1 MKNGLEVF
9 DFKEENEIAELAA
22 GKVLVAQE
30 CDVPGKESG
39 SLVCV
44 DADAI
49 GCDNADTCVQPGT
62 VRDDLITE
70 EGNSGSDAVPLLTS
84 LSHDQGFC
92 FRVDDFESK
101 RLFSEDERIISCHE
115 APLPGESQ
123 LNRGH
128 RDSPPSSSEADDGQL
143 DVDDHMEDCSPSS
156 PTPDITEASV
166 ILNGPTPTNCF
177 SYAEVGGINLLVD
190 YVVYRGK
197 HCSGCVMTFSY
208 GGVKINGATAHGDE
222 GTFGFE
228 AGIEDIVSIESQN
241 LQRFGTV
248 TIKLN
253 ILSKDAVQADTT
265 HGMSGVEELEVAVV
279 EPNWSRKWEEISSLN
294 LKYSALLSVIHDM
307 DSAMDG
313 GVDLLQ
319 QRRYF
324 PSFDVEFEDVIYPKG
339 DSDAVSISKRDVDLL
354 QPETFINDTIIDFYI
369 KYLKNQIPPE
379 EKHRYHFFNSF
390 FFRKLAD
397 LDKDPSSV
405 KDGRA
410 AFLRVHKWTRK
421 VDIFGKDYI
430 FIPVNFNLHWSLL
443 VICHPGEVAGVK
455 DEDTSKS
462 VIVPCILHLDSI
474 KGTHAGLKNLVQSY
488 LWEEWKVRQKDT
500 SEDMSS
506 KFLNLRFVPLELPQ
520 QENSFDCGLFLL
532 HYLELFLVE
541 APVNFSP
548 FRINEFNKFL
558 NGDWFPPA
566 EASLKRTL
574 IQRLISELLQNR
586 SREVS
591 SGGCSNE
598 PQSDFSE
605 MNGKESGLGLVSER
619 CTPAGACHVNLSSSD
634 PGQGIEITLL
644 EASSVRNSHCVDDSG
659 LVLREFFEPG
669 VAAGSLLTHCPSF
682 DQSSSYYHLN
692 DTMSQIED
700 DTETGEQFVYFSS
713 GEAVFQQIA
722 GIPPQDGSISCSFR
736 GFGADDSWNPGISL
750 QADDNGSSSETSD
763 CASDDSDV
771 GIIENCPVKE
781 DVGLCQKEKSDQQT
795 SSLMENIECL
805 TTSLAAASSEMLE
818 NPAFGDIQ
826 NLEGSEDTHRIDDG
840 NENVSLASCQ
850 GNFSAPLQ
858 EDNNLVENVAE
869 VTQDDMQTIEGIHN
883 LEGIDDT
890 DRIGHG
896 NENNNLVENVAE
908 VTQDDMQTIEGIHN
922 LEGIDD
928 TDRIGHG
935 NENGNLA
942 SCQENLSASLQED
955 HALLG
960 NGLHQDLQKTEATE
974 NDMQMFG
981 DHVILVESDEQQ
993 AAKRPR
999 LFPPHE
1005 VDGEITR
1012 SLSKDLNL

>member
-1 MKNGLEVF
+1 MKNEREVF

-62 VRDDLITE
+62 VRDDVITE
-70 EGNSGSDAVPLLTS
+70 QGNSGSDAVPQLTS

-101 RLFSEDERIISCHE
+101 RLFSEHETIISCHE

-123 LNRGH
+123 LNRGL

-197 HCSGCVMTFSY
+197 YCSGCVMTFSY

-228 AGIEDIVSIESQN
+228 AGIDDIVSIESQN

-307 DSAMDG
+307 DIAMDG
-313 GVDLLQ
+313 GVDILQ

-324 PSFDVEFEDVIYPKG
+324 PGFDVEFEDVIYPKG

-455 DEDTSKS
+455 DEDTAKS

-591 SGGCSNE
+591 SGGCCNE

-669 VAAGSLLTHCPSF
+669 VAAGSLLTQCPSF
-682 DQSSSYYHLN
+682 DQSSSYFHLN
-692 DTMSQIED
+692 DTMSQIEQD

-722 GIPPQDGSISCSFR
+722 GIPPQDGSSISCSFR

-750 QADDNGSSSETSD
+750 QAEDNGSSSETSD

-795 SSLMENIECL
+795 SSLKENMECL
-805 TTSLAAASSEMLE
+805 TTSHAAASSEMLE

-869 VTQDDMQTIEGIHN
+869 VTQDDMQTIEG
-883 LEGIDDT
+883 T
-890 DRIGHG
+890 
-896 NENNNLVENVAE
+896 
-908 VTQDDMQTIEGIHN
+908 HN

-999 LFPPHE
+999 LSPPHE
-1005 VDGEITR
+1005 VNGEITR

>member
-9 DFKEENEIAELAA
+9 DFKEGNEIAELAA

-49 GCDNADTCVQPGT
+49 GCDNADTGVQPGT
-62 VRDDLITE
+62 VRDELITE
-70 EGNSGSDAVPLLTS
+70 EGNSGSDAVPQLTS

-101 RLFSEDERIISCHE
+101 RLFSEHETIISCHE
-115 APLPGESQ
+115 APLPRESQ
-123 LNRGH
+123 LNRGL

-197 HCSGCVMTFSY
+197 YCSGCVMMFSY
-208 GGVKINGATAHGDE
+208 GGVKINGATAHGDG

-228 AGIEDIVSIESQN
+228 VGIDDIVSIESQN

-307 DSAMDG
+307 DIAMD

-455 DEDTSKS
+455 DEDTVKS

-500 SEDMSS
+500 SEDVSS

-598 PQSDFSE
+598 RQSDFSE

-669 VAAGSLLTHCPSF
+669 VAAGSLLAQCPSF
-682 DQSSSYYHLN
+682 NQSSSYYHLN

-713 GEAVFQQIA
+713 GEAVFEQIA

-750 QADDNGSSSETSD
+750 QADDKGSSSETSD

-771 GIIENCPVKE
+771 GIIENCRVKE

-818 NPAFGDIQ
+818 NPSFGDIQ
-826 NLEGSEDTHRIDDG
+826 NLECSEDTHRIDDG

-850 GNFSAPLQ
+850 GNFSATLQ
-858 EDNNLVENVAE
+858 ED
-869 VTQDDMQTIEGIHN
+869 
-883 LEGIDDT
+883 
-890 DRIGHG
+890 
-896 NENNNLVENVAE
+896 NNLVENVAE

-981 DHVILVESDEQQ
+981 GHVIVVESDEQQ

-999 LFPPHE
+999 LAPPHE

-1012 SLSKDLNL
+1012 SLSKDLCL

>member
-9 DFKEENEIAELAA
+9 DFKEGNEIAELAA
-22 GKVLVAQE
+22 VAQE

-49 GCDNADTCVQPGT
+49 GCDNADTGVQPGT
-62 VRDDLITE
+62 VRDELITE
-70 EGNSGSDAVPLLTS
+70 EGNSGSDAVPQLTS

-101 RLFSEDERIISCHE
+101 RLFSEHETIISCHE
-115 APLPGESQ
+115 APLPRESQ
-123 LNRGH
+123 LNRGL

-197 HCSGCVMTFSY
+197 YCSGCVMMFSY
-208 GGVKINGATAHGDE
+208 GGVKINGATAHGDG

-228 AGIEDIVSIESQN
+228 VGIDDIVSIESQN

-307 DSAMDG
+307 DIAMD

-455 DEDTSKS
+455 DEDTVKS

-500 SEDMSS
+500 SEDVSS

-598 PQSDFSE
+598 RQSDFSE

-669 VAAGSLLTHCPSF
+669 VAAGSLLAQCPSF
-682 DQSSSYYHLN
+682 NQSSSYYHLN

-713 GEAVFQQIA
+713 GEAVFEQIA

-750 QADDNGSSSETSD
+750 QADDKGSSSETSD

-771 GIIENCPVKE
+771 GIIENCRVKE

-818 NPAFGDIQ
+818 NPSFGDIQ
-826 NLEGSEDTHRIDDG
+826 NLECSEDTHRIDDG

-850 GNFSAPLQ
+850 GNFSATLQ
-858 EDNNLVENVAE
+858 ED
-869 VTQDDMQTIEGIHN
+869 
-883 LEGIDDT
+883 
-890 DRIGHG
+890 
-896 NENNNLVENVAE
+896 NNLVENVAE

-981 DHVILVESDEQQ
+981 GHVIVVESDEQQ

-999 LFPPHE
+999 LAPPHE

-1012 SLSKDLNL
+1012 SLSKDLCL

>member
-1 MKNGLEVF
+1 
-9 DFKEENEIAELAA
+9 
-22 GKVLVAQE
+22 
-30 CDVPGKESG
+30 
-39 SLVCV
+39 
-44 DADAI
+44 
-49 GCDNADTCVQPGT
+49 
-62 VRDDLITE
+62 
-70 EGNSGSDAVPLLTS
+70 
-84 LSHDQGFC
+84 
-92 FRVDDFESK
+92 
-101 RLFSEDERIISCHE
+101 
-115 APLPGESQ
+115 
-123 LNRGH
+123 
-128 RDSPPSSSEADDGQL
+128 
-143 DVDDHMEDCSPSS
+143 MEDCSPSS

-294 LKYSALLSVIHDM
+294 LKYSALLSVIHD
-307 DSAMDG
+307 AMDG

-692 DTMSQIED
+692 DTMSQIEQD

-896 NENNNLVENVAE
+896 NEN
-908 VTQDDMQTIEGIHN
+908 
-922 LEGIDD
+922 
-928 TDRIGHG
+928 
-935 NENGNLA
+935 GNLA

>member
-9 DFKEENEIAELAA
+9 DFKEGNEIAELAA
-22 GKVLVAQE
+22 VAQE

-49 GCDNADTCVQPGT
+49 GCDNADTGVQPGT
-62 VRDDLITE
+62 VRDELITE
-70 EGNSGSDAVPLLTS
+70 EGNSGSDAVPQLTS

-101 RLFSEDERIISCHE
+101 RLFSEHETIISCHE
-115 APLPGESQ
+115 APLPRESQ
-123 LNRGH
+123 LNRGL

-197 HCSGCVMTFSY
+197 YCSGCVMMFSY
-208 GGVKINGATAHGDE
+208 GGVKINGATAHGDG

-228 AGIEDIVSIESQN
+228 VGIDDIVSIESQN

-307 DSAMDG
+307 DIAMD

-455 DEDTSKS
+455 DEDTVKS

-500 SEDMSS
+500 SEDVSS

-598 PQSDFSE
+598 RQSDFSE

-669 VAAGSLLTHCPSF
+669 VAAGSLLAQCPSF
-682 DQSSSYYHLN
+682 NQSSSYYHLN
-692 DTMSQIED
+692 DTMSQIEQD

-713 GEAVFQQIA
+713 GEAVFEQIA

-750 QADDNGSSSETSD
+750 QADDKGSSSETSD

-771 GIIENCPVKE
+771 GIIENCRVKE

-818 NPAFGDIQ
+818 NPSFGDIQ
-826 NLEGSEDTHRIDDG
+826 NLECSEDTHRIDDG

-850 GNFSAPLQ
+850 GNFSATLQ
-858 EDNNLVENVAE
+858 ED
-869 VTQDDMQTIEGIHN
+869 
-883 LEGIDDT
+883 
-890 DRIGHG
+890 
-896 NENNNLVENVAE
+896 NNLVENVAE

-981 DHVILVESDEQQ
+981 GHVIVVESDEQQ

-999 LFPPHE
+999 LAPPHE

-1012 SLSKDLNL
+1012 SLSKDLCL

>member
-1 MKNGLEVF
+1 LKLESGKRGPPTVSF
-9 DFKEENEIAELAA
+9 DFL
-22 GKVLVAQE
+22 
-30 CDVPGKESG
+30 C
-39 SLVCV
+39 
-44 DADAI
+44 
-49 GCDNADTCVQPGT
+49 
-62 VRDDLITE
+62 
-70 EGNSGSDAVPLLTS
+70 LT
-84 LSHDQGFC
+84 
-92 FRVDDFESK
+92 
-101 RLFSEDERIISCHE
+101 
-115 APLPGESQ
+115 
-123 LNRGH
+123 
-128 RDSPPSSSEADDGQL
+128 
-143 DVDDHMEDCSPSS
+143 
-156 PTPDITEASV
+156 
-166 ILNGPTPTNCF
+166 
-177 SYAEVGGINLLVD
+177 
-190 YVVYRGK
+190 
-197 HCSGCVMTFSY
+197 
-208 GGVKINGATAHGDE
+208 
-222 GTFGFE
+222 
-228 AGIEDIVSIESQN
+228 
-241 LQRFGTV
+241 
-248 TIKLN
+248 
-253 ILSKDAVQADTT
+253 
-265 HGMSGVEELEVAVV
+265 
-279 EPNWSRKWEEISSLN
+279 
-294 LKYSALLSVIHDM
+294 
-307 DSAMDG
+307 
-313 GVDLLQ
+313 
-319 QRRYF
+319 
-324 PSFDVEFEDVIYPKG
+324 
-339 DSDAVSISKRDVDLL
+339 
-354 QPETFINDTIIDFYI
+354 
-369 KYLKNQIPPE
+369 
-379 EKHRYHFFNSF
+379 
-390 FFRKLAD
+390 
-397 LDKDPSSV
+397 
-405 KDGRA
+405 
-410 AFLRVHKWTRK
+410 
-421 VDIFGKDYI
+421 
-430 FIPVNFNLHWSLL
+430 
-443 VICHPGEVAGVK
+443 
-455 DEDTSKS
+455 
-462 VIVPCILHLDSI
+462 
-474 KGTHAGLKNLVQSY
+474 
-488 LWEEWKVRQKDT
+488 
-500 SEDMSS
+500 
-506 KFLNLRFVPLELPQ
+506 
-520 QENSFDCGLFLL
+520 
-532 HYLELFLVE
+532 LFLV
-541 APVNFSP
+541 
-548 FRINEFNKFL
+548 
-558 NGDWFPPA
+558 
-566 EASLKRTL
+566 
-574 IQRLISELLQNR
+574 LQ
-586 SREVS
+586 
-591 SGGCSNE
+591 
-598 PQSDFSE
+598 Q
-605 MNGKESGLGLVSER
+605 
-619 CTPAGACHVNLSSSD
+619 
-634 PGQGIEITLL
+634 
-644 EASSVRNSHCVDDSG
+644 
-659 LVLREFFEPG
+659 
-669 VAAGSLLTHCPSF
+669 
-682 DQSSSYYHLN
+682 
-692 DTMSQIED
+692 D

-896 NENNNLVENVAE
+896 NEDNNLVENVAE

>member
-1 MKNGLEVF
+1 
-9 DFKEENEIAELAA
+9 
-22 GKVLVAQE
+22 
-30 CDVPGKESG
+30 
-39 SLVCV
+39 
-44 DADAI
+44 
-49 GCDNADTCVQPGT
+49 
-62 VRDDLITE
+62 
-70 EGNSGSDAVPLLTS
+70 
-84 LSHDQGFC
+84 
-92 FRVDDFESK
+92 
-101 RLFSEDERIISCHE
+101 
-115 APLPGESQ
+115 
-123 LNRGH
+123 
-128 RDSPPSSSEADDGQL
+128 
-143 DVDDHMEDCSPSS
+143 MEDCSPSS

-896 NENNNLVENVAE
+896 NEN
-908 VTQDDMQTIEGIHN
+908 
-922 LEGIDD
+922 
-928 TDRIGHG
+928 
-935 NENGNLA
+935 GNLA

>member
-9 DFKEENEIAELAA
+9 DFKEGNEIAELAA
-22 GKVLVAQE
+22 VAQE

-49 GCDNADTCVQPGT
+49 GCDNADTGVQPGT
-62 VRDDLITE
+62 VRDELITE
-70 EGNSGSDAVPLLTS
+70 EGNSGSDAVPQLTS

-101 RLFSEDERIISCHE
+101 RLFSEHETIISCHE
-115 APLPGESQ
+115 APLPRESQ
-123 LNRGH
+123 LNRGL

-197 HCSGCVMTFSY
+197 YCSGCVMMFSY
-208 GGVKINGATAHGDE
+208 GGVKINGATAHGDG

-228 AGIEDIVSIESQN
+228 VGIDDIVSIESQN

-307 DSAMDG
+307 DIAMD

-455 DEDTSKS
+455 DEDTAKS

-500 SEDMSS
+500 SEDVSS

-598 PQSDFSE
+598 RQSDFSE

-669 VAAGSLLTHCPSF
+669 VAAGSLLAQCPSF
-682 DQSSSYYHLN
+682 NQSSSYYHLN
-692 DTMSQIED
+692 DTMSQIEQD

-713 GEAVFQQIA
+713 GEAVFEQIA

-750 QADDNGSSSETSD
+750 QADDKGSSSETSD

-771 GIIENCPVKE
+771 GIIENCRVKE

-818 NPAFGDIQ
+818 NPSFGDIQ
-826 NLEGSEDTHRIDDG
+826 NLECSEDTHRIDDG

-850 GNFSAPLQ
+850 GNFSATLQ
-858 EDNNLVENVAE
+858 ED
-869 VTQDDMQTIEGIHN
+869 
-883 LEGIDDT
+883 
-890 DRIGHG
+890 
-896 NENNNLVENVAE
+896 NNLVENVAE

-981 DHVILVESDEQQ
+981 GHVIVVESDEQQ

-999 LFPPHE
+999 LAPPHE

-1012 SLSKDLNL
+1012 SLSKDLCL

>member
-44 DADAI
+44 DSDAI

-70 EGNSGSDAVPLLTS
+70 EGNSGSDAFPQLTS
-84 LSHDQGFC
+84 VSHDQGFC

-101 RLFSEDERIISCHE
+101 RLFSEHETIISCHE

-123 LNRGH
+123 LNRGL

-156 PTPDITEASV
+156 PTPDITEARV
-166 ILNGPTPTNCF
+166 ILNGPSPTNCF
-177 SYAEVGGINLLVD
+177 SYAEVGGINLVVD

-197 HCSGCVMTFSY
+197 YCSGCVMTFSY
-208 GGVKINGATAHGDE
+208 GGVKINGATAQGDG

-228 AGIEDIVSIESQN
+228 AGIDDIVSIESQN

-307 DSAMDG
+307 DIAMDG
-313 GVDLLQ
+313 GEDLLQ

-324 PSFDVEFEDVIYPKG
+324 PNFDVEFEDVIYPKG

-443 VICHPGEVAGVK
+443 VICHPGEVACVK
-455 DEDTSKS
+455 DEDTAKS

-541 APVNFSP
+541 APVNFNP

-598 PQSDFSE
+598 SESDFSE
-605 MNGKESGLGLVSER
+605 MNRKKSGLGLVSER

-669 VAAGSLLTHCPSF
+669 VAAGSLLTQCPSF

-750 QADDNGSSSETSD
+750 QVDDNGSNSETSD
-763 CASDDSDV
+763 SASDDSDV
-771 GIIENCPVKE
+771 GIIENCAVKE
-781 DVGLCQKEKSDQQT
+781 DVGPCQKEKSDQQT
-795 SSLMENIECL
+795 SSLMESIKCL

-818 NPAFGDIQ
+818 NPSFGDIQ

-840 NENVSLASCQ
+840 NENASLASCQ
-850 GNFSAPLQ
+850 NFSAPLQ
-858 EDNNLVENVAE
+858 EDNLVENVAE

-890 DRIGHG
+890 DR
-896 NENNNLVENVAE
+896 
-908 VTQDDMQTIEGIHN
+908 M
-922 LEGIDD
+922 
-928 TDRIGHG
+928 GHG

-960 NGLHQDLQKTEATE
+960 NGLHQDLQTTEAAE
-974 NDMQMFG
+974 NVG
-981 DHVILVESDEQQ
+981 GRVILVESDEQQ

-999 LFPPHE
+999 LAPPHE

-1012 SLSKDLNL
+1012 SLSKDLYL

>member
-9 DFKEENEIAELAA
+9 DFKEGNEIAELAA

-49 GCDNADTCVQPGT
+49 GCDNADTGVQPGT
-62 VRDDLITE
+62 VRDELITE
-70 EGNSGSDAVPLLTS
+70 EGNSGSDAVPQLTS

-101 RLFSEDERIISCHE
+101 RLFSEHETIISCHE
-115 APLPGESQ
+115 APLPRESQ
-123 LNRGH
+123 LNRGL

-197 HCSGCVMTFSY
+197 YCSGCVMMFSY
-208 GGVKINGATAHGDE
+208 GGVKINGATAHGDG

-228 AGIEDIVSIESQN
+228 VGIDDIVSIESQN

-307 DSAMDG
+307 DIAMD

-455 DEDTSKS
+455 DEDTVKS

-500 SEDMSS
+500 SEDVSS

-598 PQSDFSE
+598 RQSDFSE

-669 VAAGSLLTHCPSF
+669 VAAGSLLAQCPSF
-682 DQSSSYYHLN
+682 NQSSSYYHLN
-692 DTMSQIED
+692 DTMSQIEQD

-713 GEAVFQQIA
+713 GEAVFEQIA

-750 QADDNGSSSETSD
+750 QADDKGSSSETSD

-771 GIIENCPVKE
+771 GIIENCRVKE

-818 NPAFGDIQ
+818 NPSFGDIQ
-826 NLEGSEDTHRIDDG
+826 NLECSEDTHRIDDG

-850 GNFSAPLQ
+850 GNFSATLQ
-858 EDNNLVENVAE
+858 ED
-869 VTQDDMQTIEGIHN
+869 
-883 LEGIDDT
+883 
-890 DRIGHG
+890 
-896 NENNNLVENVAE
+896 NNLVENVAE

-981 DHVILVESDEQQ
+981 GHVIVVESDEQQ

-999 LFPPHE
+999 LAPPHE

-1012 SLSKDLNL
+1012 SLSKDLCL

>member
-70 EGNSGSDAVPLLTS
+70 EGNSGSDAVPQLTS

-101 RLFSEDERIISCHE
+101 RLFSEHETIISCHE

-123 LNRGH
+123 LNRGL

-197 HCSGCVMTFSY
+197 HCSECVMTFSY

-228 AGIEDIVSIESQN
+228 AGIDDIVSIESQN

-294 LKYSALLSVIHDM
+294 LKYSTLLSVIHDM

-369 KYLKNQIPPE
+369 KYLKNRIPPE

-421 VDIFGKDYI
+421 MDIFGKDYI

-591 SGGCSNE
+591 SGGCSIE

-659 LVLREFFEPG
+659 LVLRELFEPG

-682 DQSSSYYHLN
+682 DQSSSYYHHLN
-692 DTMSQIED
+692 DTMSQIEQD

-722 GIPPQDGSISCSFR
+722 GLPPQDGSISCSFR

-896 NENNNLVENVAE
+896 NEN
-908 VTQDDMQTIEGIHN
+908 
-922 LEGIDD
+922 
-928 TDRIGHG
+928 
-935 NENGNLA
+935 GNLA

-981 DHVILVESDEQQ
+981 DHVLLVESDEQQ

-999 LFPPHE
+999 LGPPHE

-1012 SLSKDLNL
+1012 SLSKDLYL